1 MKKGFLIVLTLIL
14 AVLCGAFALSACNHQ
29 HTLTY
34 LEASEGSCTEQG
46 NIECWYCSGC
56 DKYFADEDAVTE
68 LREVDVFTGKHHN
81 WGVWQVLIYAT
92 CSTSGLQMR
101 ECSDCGALEEQ
112 LIAAQH
118 VWGDWGYDKEPT
130 CRENGY
136 MSRTCLRCREKE
148 TNIILA
154 GEAYHKYNS
163 YYCIYCGKLY
173 NNASGVIDA
182 PNAPIATTLNW
193 LEYDSKSATTTV
205 NINNAEIAL
214 GVNGNNKAV
223 SITASAQIDFART
236 WENGVLTIDIAA
248 KLTAIGLY
256 IDINGDGRDDLS
268 SDIKNLLV
276 NTVNLDALTGLEFK
290 AQAFYNYGS
299 EEKTIG
305 VRNMTVS
312 GLASAI
318 PAVVSGNPTANI
330 TDQPYAIKFMNSSSG
345 QYESEVSF
353 DLASIDLSGA
363 QAILDSVFGQGYNLD
378 LVGIIEGLLVN
389 QTMLDFSDATNA
401 AYADGQYQNNVKV
414 TDNLNFITEIWNQI
428 SSDGKEMVGTMLGD
442 AVIPVD
448 EGDKNDPNDDIKIKV
463 GDLLKNIL
471 GVTSLNNLLPDLLA
485 KVEGTMSVSG
495 TVEDGIF
502 SSLNATLS
510 GTGITLTQANVE
522 YIVENVAVPIIA
534 SIDNIDSDMQGI
546 IDQVLPIITDGSAY
560 ISLGTIIVN
569 STFSTI

>member
-81 WGVWQVLIYAT
+81 WGVWQVLIDAT

-112 LIAAQH
+112 QIAAQH
-118 VWGDWGYDKEPT
+118 VWGDWEYDKEPT

-148 TNIILA
+148 TNIIPA

-223 SITASAQIDFART
+223 SITASARIDFART

-248 KLTAIGLY
+248 KLTAIGLS

-299 EEKTIG
+299 EERTIG

-330 TDQPYAIKFMNSSSG
+330 TDEPYAIRFVDSITG
-345 QYESEVSF
+345 EYVSEVSY
-353 DLASIDLSGA
+353 DLADIDLNRVQS
-363 QAILDSVFGQGYNLD
+363 IIDVIFGEGYNLD
-378 LVGIIEGLLVN
+378 VAGIIDRLLLN
-389 QTMLDFSDATNA
+389 QTMLDFFDVTNA
-401 AYADGQYQNNVKV
+401 VYVDGQYQNNVKV

-428 SSDGKEMVGTMLGD
+428 QDKSVIGALLNDISITIYDNNTVDVSDDV
-442 AVIPVD
+442 VISIS
-448 EGDKNDPNDDIKIKV
+448 N
-463 GDLLKNIL
+463 LLKNIL
-471 GVTSLNNLLPDLLA
+471 GVNTLDNLLPDLLGR
-485 KVEGTMSVSG
+485 VEGTMSVSG

-560 ISLGTIIVN
+560 ISLGTIIVS
-569 STFSTI
+569 STFTTI

>member
-1 MKKGFLIVLTLIL
+1 MKKKIGITL
-14 AVLCGAFALSACNHQ
+14 AV
-29 HTLTY
+29 
-34 LEASEGSCTEQG
+34 
-46 NIECWYCSGC
+46 
-56 DKYFADEDAVTE
+56 V
-68 LREVDVFTGKHHN
+68 
-81 WGVWQVLIYAT
+81 VLLVCVI
-92 CSTSGLQMR
+92 SV
-101 ECSDCGALEEQ
+101 
-112 LIAAQH
+112 AA
-118 VWGDWGYDKEPT
+118 
-130 CRENGY
+130 
-136 MSRTCLRCREKE
+136 
-148 TNIILA
+148 LA
-154 GEAYHKYNS
+154 GCKEKVTAENAQAATEANW
-163 YYCIYCGKLY
+163 
-173 NNASGVIDA
+173 AEID
-182 PNAPIATTLNW
+182 N
-193 LEYDSKSATTTV
+193 KSATTTV

-214 GVNGNNKAV
+214 GVNGDSKAV
-223 SITASAQIDFART
+223 SITASAQVTLNRT
-236 WENGVLTIDIAA
+236 WADGVLTIDVTA
-248 KLTAIGLY
+248 KPTAIGLSV
-256 IDINGDGRDDLS
+256 DITGDGKDDLGS
-268 SDIKNLLV
+268 AIKTLLTK
-276 NTVNLDALTGLEFK
+276 TVNFDKLTGLEFK

-299 EEKTIG
+299 EAKTIG

-318 PAVVSGNPTANI
+318 PAVVEGNPTANI

-363 QAILDSVFGQGYNLD
+363 QDYIDIILGEGYNLD
-378 LVGIIEGLLVN
+378 LIGIIEGLLLN

-401 AYADGQYQNNVKV
+401 AYADGRYQNNVKV

-428 SSDGKEMVGTMLGD
+428 SSGGKEIVGTLLGD

-448 EGDKNDPNDDIKIKV
+448 EGDKNDPDDDIKIKV

-495 TVEDGIF
+495 AVEDGIF